1 MVPGVVRRV
10 PLSRRKAFN
19 SPIFE
24 EMFLFPVQH
33 TIQPGGEIF
42 RGERKEYHKRK
53 VRRAVGCVRC
63 VLSDRDRVTSHKC
76 LRSKRSSKTL
86 ANQSLLLQNQRSVP
100 LVLAVPHPPL
110 TFGQYIDPI
119 IAATWSEDGAIHD
132 VCKALAPR
140 FREPNSIVSCSSPLV
155 SRRTHRWADTSSGG
169 VQGAH
174 RSPYHD
180 SERRNRQC
188 TSVSV
193 FFGGFTVKERRRW
206 SMGRYVL
213 YPSPYSIIPLSQL
226 TPSF

>member
-1 MVPGVVRRV
+1 
-10 PLSRRKAFN
+10 
-19 SPIFE
+19 
-24 EMFLFPVQH
+24 MFLFPVQH
-33 TIQPGGEIF
+33 TIQLNDERF
-42 RGERKEYHKRK
+42 RGERKEYHNRK

-86 ANQSLLLQNQRSVP
+86 ANQSLLLQNQRSVLLGLAIP
-100 LVLAVPHPPL
+100 LPLPPL
-110 TFGQYIDPI
+110 TIGKYIDPI

-155 SRRTHRWADTSSGG
+155 SSRTHLWADTSSGG

-188 TSVSV
+188 ASVFV

-206 SMGRYVL
+206 SMGRCVL
-213 YPSPYSIIPLSQL
+213 FPSFYSTIPLSQL
-226 TPSF
+226 TPSL